1 MQVIKKKDLIYKLL
15 LNNPR
20 FRDNDQALISH
31 IWGLEIPNLQT
42 TTAEHVLSLLADK
55 KLSNPVSIWRTRQKV
70 QQEIPSL
77 RGALYNKRHA
87 AAEIVK
93 KEIVNQQID
102 FFNAIY
108 RENKEA

>member
-15 LNNPR
+15 LNNPK

-31 IWGLEIPNLQT
+31 IWSLEIPNLQT
-42 TTAEHVLSLLADK
+42 TTAEHVLDLLANN
-55 KLSNPVSIWRTRQKV
+55 KLTKPSSIWRTRQKV

-77 RGALYNKRHA
+77 RGALYNKRRA

-102 FFNAIY
+102 LINAIY
-108 RENKEA
+108 RENKKA

>member
-31 IWGLEIPNLQT
+31 IWSLEIPNLQNVDG
-42 TTAEHVLSLLADK
+42 AYVLTLLANNQ
-55 KLSNPVSIWRTRQKV
+55 LSNPVSIWRTRQKV
-70 QQEIPSL
+70 QQEIPAL

-102 FFNAIY
+102 LINAIY
-108 RENKEA
+108 RANKEA